1 MLKSLKTDWNFF
13 TVFCH
18 SIICLPTKFI
28 HLNPQKIK
36 FFFVLLKAMTHLY
49 KVALG
54 WLCKAKTV
62 TDNMEAVWTAVLS
75 IKGEILNLL
84 ETDNDGMR
92 THAIKFMEM
101 LVITQ
106 THSEG
111 ENTGKDL
118 CLDDVPLTL
127 KIARPRKLE
136 EEAMQ
141 VK

>member
-1 MLKSLKTDWNFF
+1 
-13 TVFCH
+13 
-18 SIICLPTKFI
+18 
-28 HLNPQKIK
+28 
-36 FFFVLLKAMTHLY
+36 MTHLY

-75 IKGEILNLL
+75 IKDVILNLL

-101 LVITQ
+101 LVNTQ

-136 EEAMQ
+136 EEAMLVQ
-141 VK
+141 SLRNICFTSSFVLSYKEFYRQFFWVKMQ

>member
-1 MLKSLKTDWNFF
+1 
-13 TVFCH
+13 
-18 SIICLPTKFI
+18 
-28 HLNPQKIK
+28 
-36 FFFVLLKAMTHLY
+36 MTHLY

-75 IKGEILNLL
+75 IKDVILNLL

-136 EEAMQ
+136 EEAMLVQ
-141 VK
+141 SLRNICFTSSFVLSYKEFYRQFFWVKMQ

>member
-1 MLKSLKTDWNFF
+1 
-13 TVFCH
+13 
-18 SIICLPTKFI
+18 
-28 HLNPQKIK
+28 
-36 FFFVLLKAMTHLY
+36 MTHLY

-54 WLCKAKTV
+54 WICKAKTV
-62 TDNMEAVWTAVLS
+62 TDNMEAVWNAVLS
-75 IKGEILNLL
+75 IKDVILNLL
-84 ETDNDGMR
+84 DTDNDGMR

-111 ENTGKDL
+111 ENLGRDL

-141 VK
+141 VRERASHKKQKS

>member
-1 MLKSLKTDWNFF
+1 
-13 TVFCH
+13 
-18 SIICLPTKFI
+18 
-28 HLNPQKIK
+28 
-36 FFFVLLKAMTHLY
+36 MTHLY

-75 IKGEILNLL
+75 IKDVILNLL

-106 THSEG
+106 THAEG
-111 ENTGKDL
+111 ENAGKDL
-118 CLDDVPLTL
+118 SLDDVPLTL

-141 VK
+141 VQSLRNICLISPYVLRHFFGLRCNRTFWSYIVSALC